1 MNYNGVY
8 KVSFNYVQ
16 DCNQAPLLNP
26 SPHRPARLVPRPY
39 HSTRLIHLP
48 ISVHVIWAN
57 VWPFVSPIR
66 HRVHDR
72 KGRLGKHRTVRS
84 KVKVIQYQNCLLRK
98 LIPEYNKSYFSA
110 SWDKIQLPF
119 NQCLFLADTLF
130 LTQILKRL
138 VGYCRRFGAQ
148 RLRARCLFGWR
159 FSFTDLSNNFQRFYR
174 KGILEYLVFSKR
186 TSMSATSNE
195 L

>member
-1 MNYNGVY
+1 MVFTRYLLI
-8 KVSFNYVQ
+8 K
-16 DCNQAPLLNP
+16 CKTAIKPLCL
-26 SPHRPARLVPRPY
+26 SPPPRRPARLVPRPY

-57 VWPFVSPIR
+57 VWPFASPIR

-84 KVKVIQYQNCLLRK
+84 KVKVFQYQNCLLRK

-119 NQCLFLADTLF
+119 NQCLFLAFFISFPLWYTFFDTD
-130 LTQILKRL
+130 I
-138 VGYCRRFGAQ
+138 RRA
-148 RLRARCLFGWR
+148 
-159 FSFTDLSNNFQRFYR
+159 
-174 KGILEYLVFSKR
+174 
-186 TSMSATSNE
+186 
-195 L
+195 

>member
-1 MNYNGVY
+1 M
-8 KVSFNYVQ
+8 Q
-16 DCNQAPLLNP
+16 DCNQAPLLIP
-26 SPHRPARLVPRPY
+26 SPRRPARLVPRPY

-72 KGRLGKHRTVRS
+72 KGRLGKHQTVRS
-84 KVKVIQYQNCLLRK
+84 KVKVFQYQNCLLRK

-119 NQCLFLADTLF
+119 NQCLFLAFFKFLFRYDTLF
-130 LTQILKRL
+130 LTQILKEL
-138 VGYCRRFGAQ
+138 SWILQAIWGTTVKSEMF
-148 RLRARCLFGWR
+148 FWMT
-159 FSFTDLSNNFQRFYR
+159 FFDHWSF
-174 KGILEYLVFSKR
+174 
-186 TSMSATSNE
+186 
-195 L
+195 